1 MTEFHVKWAPWPS
14 AKAFTATVTPP
25 APRHG
30 TNLLQDSF
38 MRLRQAEQLRRD
50 GKFDAAQTICESLIR
65 DYPDYMGA
73 HYELGRICVA
83 KKNHDGA
90 FNHLSRAAMLN
101 PRDWMTLMALAEVC
115 LELGGVEMAALA
127 LEQARAIKPQ
137 DAIILK
143 TLGQIY
149 HQEGE
154 YERAKEVFHQ
164 AVALEPNLLPAIM
177 GLGFTCVDVGQYAE
191 AVEVYKSII
200 TRGMSGLSV
209 LYAFTNIPS
218 AFVNV
223 DLLAELDKLP
233 RNQTEGDPALEET
246 AALVRVKALDK
257 AGCHAEAWQLL
268 ASVNRVL
275 FLAMQ
280 ENLRFST
287 ERQRA
292 TLTKL
297 GGHPVKAVG
306 DSWDRRQPITLFILG
321 PSRSGKTT
329 MEQLVA
335 TLDGVKRGYESPSV
349 LKAIRRTFQSAGL
362 LTRDYFEMLP
372 AELYPQCRD
381 TYLVEL
387 ARRVGSARVF
397 TDTNPWHIFD
407 AYLLASTFPNVR
419 FIFLKRNLEDNI
431 LRTYQRRYTSA
442 HAYSYD
448 VGAARD
454 HIAWYHQMTHLMAQK
469 FPDIVRVIDYEDMV
483 ANPAAAVHVAADLCG
498 LPKTDVPLP
507 EVGDDRGCAEPY
519 HDFITAELSR

>member
-1 MTEFHVKWAPWPS
+1 
-14 AKAFTATVTPP
+14 
-25 APRHG
+25 
-30 TNLLQDSF
+30 LLQDSF
-38 MRLRQAEQLRRD
+38 MRLRQAEQLRRH
-50 GKFDAAQTICESLIR
+50 GKFDTAQTICESLIR

-73 HYELGRICVA
+73 HYALGLIHVA

-101 PRDWMTLMALAEVC
+101 PRDWMTLIALAEVC
-115 LELGGVEMAALA
+115 LELGADEMAALA

-143 TLGQIY
+143 NLGQIY
-149 HQEGE
+149 RQERE
-154 YERAKEVFHQ
+154 YEHAKEVFHQ
-164 AVALEPNLLPAIM
+164 AVALEANLLPAIM
-177 GLGFTCVDVGQYAE
+177 GLGLTCAELGQYAE
-191 AVEVYKSII
+191 AAEVYKSVIK
-200 TRGMSGLSV
+200 RGMSALWI
-209 LYAFTNIPS
+209 LHAFTNIPS

-223 DLLAELDKLP
+223 DLFAELDKLP

-257 AGCHAEAWQLL
+257 ADCHAEAWQLL
-268 ASVNRVL
+268 ASVNRVI

-280 ENLRFST
+280 ENLRFRT
-287 ERQRA
+287 ELQRT

-297 GGHPVKAVG
+297 EGHPVKAVG
-306 DSWDRRQPITLFILG
+306 DTWDSGQPISLFILG

-349 LKAIRRTFQSAGL
+349 LKAVRRTFQSAGL

-381 TYLVEL
+381 TYLEEL

-397 TDTNPWHIFD
+397 TDTNPWRIFD

-431 LRTYQRRYTSA
+431 LRIYQRKYTSG
-442 HAYSYD
+442 HPYSYD
-448 VGAARD
+448 VRAARD
-454 HIAWYHQMTHLMAQK
+454 QVAWYHQMTDLMVQK
-469 FPDIVRVIDYEDMV
+469 FPDIVRVIDYDDMV
-483 ANPAAAVHVAADLCG
+483 ANPAAAVRVAADLCG
-498 LPKTDVPLP
+498 LSKTDAPLP
-507 EVGDDRGCAEPY
+507 EVGDDRGCAAPY
-519 HDFITAELSR
+519 HDFIRAELSR